1 MVEDALRVYD
11 ELEESLALV
20 MREHLAWIGRPGM
33 EELATDEQL
42 LETHSDW
49 RLVLQQRQQDRQK
62 ISTGDLSIFGLR
74 CFLFRR
80 QSEMLHIEQTVNPVV
95 LAQGLIQRGV
105 TFISSVGRW
114 LRSHKVRDSTRLP
127 GKISYSYQTAE
138 PSFIEAWIYDASHA
152 VDEASIELSRR
163 RDPESKE
170 ERTNGFTGLN
180 RVRTELLN
188 LAVLQVCPRC

>member
-1 MVEDALRVYD
+1 MCSSSQECLACSFENLGLVEDALRVYD

-42 LETHSDW
+42 LDAQADW
-49 RLVLQQRQQDRQK
+49 QLVSQQRQQDRQK
-62 ISTGDLSIFGLR
+62 ISSGDLSVFSLR

-80 QSEMLHIEQTVNPVV
+80 QSEMLHSEQTVNPIV

-114 LRSHKVRDSTRLP
+114 LRSHKVSGSLTCCNARAYTLLDSGTSP
-127 GKISYSYQTAE
+127 
-138 PSFIEAWIYDASHA
+138 H
-152 VDEASIELSRR
+152 
-163 RDPESKE
+163 
-170 ERTNGFTGLN
+170 
-180 RVRTELLN
+180 
-188 LAVLQVCPRC
+188 